1 MSRLTAKQQQD
12 RARLRSIKLAE
23 RTAKSRYFSSVY
35 GTGEK
40 VQPRD
45 MNGKPCGISMEA
57 ALAVERAV
65 LPWRVV
71 CYALC
76 RHPVDGDCLE
86 SMALSFSPCR
96 QSEVNRAL
104 SEAHYDWMVRECN
117 ISQVLTL
124 AWIATAADE
133 PSDYIATKIF
143 ADAWGQFDPVVMMED
158 GKYQTRPRNDEVQ
171 AAIQE

>member
-1 MSRLTAKQQQD
+1 MGSGAWAKIALLKNKLIGGDMSRLTAKQQQD

-40 VQPRD
+40 VQPHD

-76 RHPVDGDCLE
+76 RHPVDGDYLK

-96 QSEVNRAL
+96 QS
-104 SEAHYDWMVRECN
+104 
-117 ISQVLTL
+117 
-124 AWIATAADE
+124 
-133 PSDYIATKIF
+133 
-143 ADAWGQFDPVVMMED
+143 
-158 GKYQTRPRNDEVQ
+158 
-171 AAIQE
+171 

>member
-1 MSRLTAKQQQD
+1 MSRLTEKQKQD

-23 RTAKSRYFSSVY
+23 RTAKSCYFSSVY

-40 VQPRD
+40 VQPHD
-45 MNGKPCGISMEA
+45 MNGNPCGIRIEGA
-57 ALAVERAV
+57 KAVELAV

-76 RHPVDGDCLE
+76 RHPVDGDYLK
-86 SMALSFSPCR
+86 SMALSFSQCR

-124 AWIATAADE
+124 AWIATTADE

-143 ADAWGQFDPVVMMED
+143 GDAWGQFDPVVMMED